1 MKSDHY
7 LTLCLTQA
15 ALSPLHHR
23 HGSILVRGGKVLG
36 AGHNAHRRG
45 YDGSGGRRR
54 PARKP
59 KPKPKPGRDQPPASA
74 PVEEMHASMTP
85 GAAVQPP
92 KAWRGLRAVRDRALV
107 GADLYVARL
116 GNSTLP
122 TSLPPSS
129 SAKRGRRA
137 RKAAMAEA
145 ATVVASREEEEE
157 EEEEEELSTG
167 SLHEELIFW
176 NTVRQIAKRRPSF

>member
-45 YDGSGGRRR
+45 YDGSGGR

-59 KPKPKPGRDQPPASA
+59 KRKPKPGRDQPPASA
-74 PVEEMHASMTP
+74 PVEETHASMTP
-85 GAAVQPP
+85 GAAVRPP
-92 KAWRGLRAVRDRALV
+92 KARRGSRVIQDRTKLRSLA

-116 GNSTLP
+116 GNTTLHP
-122 TSLPPSS
+122 SLPPSS

-137 RKAAMAEA
+137 RKAVMAEA
-145 ATVVASREEEEE
+145 AAVVVSRE

-167 SLHEELIFW
+167 SLHEELTFW